1 MSGKPWCACSVT
13 IHASKAVCRRAVA
26 IPARVR
32 PARSTANDLEYV
44 LSADAPNSAKHS
56 AQLKRR
62 PNWSALSIRRPNA

>member
-1 MSGKPWCACSVT
+1 
-13 IHASKAVCRRAVA
+13 VA

-32 PARSTANDLEYV
+32 PARSTANDPENV